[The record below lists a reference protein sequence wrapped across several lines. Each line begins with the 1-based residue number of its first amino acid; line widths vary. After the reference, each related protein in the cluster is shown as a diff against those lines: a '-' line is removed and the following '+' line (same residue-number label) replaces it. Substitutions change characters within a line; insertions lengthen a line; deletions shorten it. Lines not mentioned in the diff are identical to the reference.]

1 MNSRVIKKYPNRRLY
16 DTAAS
21 RYITL
26 NDVRELV
33 FNGTPFAV
41 IENRTGATI
50 TRSILLQVIADLE
63 QRGEPVMSEESL
75 VEIIR
80 AHRARLPVAINRS

>member
-1 MNSRVIKKYPNRRLY
+1 MNCRVIKKYPNRRLY
-16 DTAAS
+16 DTTAS

-26 NDVRELV
+26 NDIHELV
-33 FNGTPFAV
+33 LKDMPFAV
-41 IENRTGATI
+41 IDNRTGTTI

-63 QRGEPVMSEESL
+63 QHGEPVMSEESL

>member
-41 IENRTGATI
+41 IENKTGATR